1 MGYLSAHSITKQST
15 HQQLHQHSPKEIS
28 MTLPFNIQELHPHMW
43 YVEDQRLPYIS
54 LCLAFKNAGYK
65 SDPSNKS
72 GTAQFM
78 GAMIQEGCNG
88 LSSQE
93 FKELLLQKNIQLIVS
108 VSNDH
113 VNIGFRCLKEQVK
126 DAVQIIQN
134 MILKPN
140 LYTKDFKRVSEQMKG
155 NYMQAKHNENTV
167 ADDFF
172 SDIVFKGHPY
182 HLTTDMLLKSLDGLT
197 IEDIKDFMEKSLC
210 QDNLYVTGCGGLS
223 KEDCEKIINDM
234 KVALPQKNQLPSIKN
249 VEFKSDGN
257 IHFKEMDIPQSIILF
272 YIEALDPTDPD
283 FYTLDILNSIYGGAP
298 FVSRLWFSV
307 RENSGYAYNVG
318 TRYQSIQQCSYIRG
332 RTSVATEN
340 VKKTIALIQDD
351 VKKLQN
357 TPVEDKELKYHQDL
371 KTGQQSV
378 ALDSTVAITQYLMTC
393 LLMGRSVDDVN
404 QRNHK
409 IKSINV
415 HDIERIS
422 KKIFSKPMT
431 FFVVGRPH

>member
-1 MGYLSAHSITKQST
+1 
-15 HQQLHQHSPKEIS
+15 
-28 MTLPFNIQELHPHMW
+28 
-43 YVEDQRLPYIS
+43 
-54 LCLAFKNAGYK
+54 
-65 SDPSNKS
+65 
-72 GTAQFM
+72 
-78 GAMIQEGCNG
+78 
-88 LSSQE
+88 
-93 FKELLLQKNIQLIVS
+93 
-108 VSNDH
+108 
-113 VNIGFRCLKEQVK
+113 
-126 DAVQIIQN
+126 
-134 MILKPN
+134 
-140 LYTKDFKRVSEQMKG
+140 
-155 NYMQAKHNENTV
+155 
-167 ADDFF
+167 
-172 SDIVFKGHPY
+172 
-182 HLTTDMLLKSLDGLT
+182 
-197 IEDIKDFMEKSLC
+197 
-210 QDNLYVTGCGGLS
+210 
-223 KEDCEKIINDM
+223 
-234 KVALPQKNQLPSIKN
+234 
-249 VEFKSDGN
+249 
-257 IHFKEMDIPQSIILF
+257 MDIPQSIILF